1 MKLEQNAKTKGM
13 TTEEVTR
20 SKVRCDFESVVE
32 DVQFRFGVCPGC
44 EDLSIDD
51 WVMGKGLLGKL

>member
-1 MKLEQNAKTKGM
+1 MKLEQNAKTKEM
-13 TTEEVTR
+13 TTEAVTR

-44 EDLSIDD
+44 EDLSMDD